1 MIPGDFQPKKPSKV
15 QLIKL
20 GVMGLVGL
28 AVFSAVVLGATFHVS
43 AWLGQPVVFGYSEGP
58 DQPIAFPHTTHV
70 QELGMNCTF
79 CHRNVDKGAS
89 ASVPATGLCMTCH
102 TAVGDELPEIEKM
115 RNLYEDGRSIHWVRV
130 HRMPDHVHFVHEA
143 HIRYFS
149 EKEGVEVGQVC
160 QKCHGDVAAMEKV
173 QQVENLKMGDCVSCH
188 KDNGAPT
195 DCTTCHY

>member
-1 MIPGDFQPKKPSKV
+1 M
-15 QLIKL
+15 
-20 GVMGLVGL
+20 
-28 AVFSAVVLGATFHVS
+28 
-43 AWLGQPVVFGYSEGP
+43 
-58 DQPIAFPHTTHV
+58 
-70 QELGMNCTF
+70 
-79 CHRNVDKGAS
+79 DKGAS

-102 TAVGDELPEIEKM
+102 AAGGDELPEIEKM

-160 QKCHGDVAAMEKV
+160 QKCHGDVAEMEKV

>member
-1 MIPGDFQPKKPSKV
+1 MTFVTPEPTLRADGELDRD
-15 QLIKL
+15 
-20 GVMGLVGL
+20 
-28 AVFSAVVLGATFHVS
+28 AVF
-43 AWLGQPVVFGYSEGP
+43 
-58 DQPIAFPHTTHV
+58 
-70 QELGMNCTF
+70 
-79 CHRNVDKGAS
+79 
-89 ASVPATGLCMTCH
+89 
-102 TAVGDELPEIEKM
+102 PEA
-115 RNLYEDGRSIHWVRV
+115 LVYRV
-130 HRMPDHVHFVHEA
+130 HDFLEVRSHAVHFVHEA